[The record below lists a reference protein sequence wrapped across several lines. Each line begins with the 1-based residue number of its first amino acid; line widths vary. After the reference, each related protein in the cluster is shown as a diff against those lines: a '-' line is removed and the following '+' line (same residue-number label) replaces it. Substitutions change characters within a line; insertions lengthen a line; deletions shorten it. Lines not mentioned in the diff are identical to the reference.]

1 MADKVK
7 RRRIAPHPVVMN
19 LNLGLVSFANIIS
32 AMMMRHPEA
41 NPSPRLEYTEQKYFN
56 ESCEARILL
65 TNVPMLHSDELWVVL
80 PLPDCEVNLFVCQ
93 SSLRV
98 KKQKVFN

>member
-1 MADKVK
+1 MIINTVTIVRMADKV
-7 RRRIAPHPVVMN
+7 RRRRLVPPPWTF
-19 LNLGLVSFANIIS
+19 LPGLVNLAYIIS

-65 TNVPMLHSDELWVVL
+65 TNVPMLHSDDLWVIL
-80 PLPDCEVNLFVCQ
+80 PLPLCEADLHVC
-93 SSLRV
+93 
-98 KKQKVFN
+98 